1 MSRNK
6 RILFLLLINIGVIFI
21 SLYILDYLEVFDY
34 KQIFTQIPLLK
45 EEYTPR
51 VEDPYLLEK
60 LELEK
65 KWQLLEEKIRGLQEE
80 KKKIEEEMRN
90 LQIEKQ
96 NVAIEKENVKN
107 MISEFERAKSEKESY
122 EKKIEELAIQIENT
136 EPKAA
141 VKMLEKQDDLL
152 LIDLFRKMEERAKK
166 AGRQSIVPYL
176 LSLMD
181 PEQAARI
188 QRKMVE

>member
-34 KQIFTQIPLLK
+34 KQIFTQLPLLK

-107 MISEFERAKSEKESY
+107 MISEFERAKAEKESY

>member
-107 MISEFERAKSEKESY
+107 MISEFERAKAEKESY